1 VLGRDWLARQW
12 HARGQGFKSPQ
23 LHPRSTALSA
33 ADRPRIARLGQQI
46 GRCSASPVDLWARG
60 IVPDH
65 EALVRFFA
73 EWQAWERQEIAVDRI
88 PTVLERRTYSGADLL
103 ARYQEWQAQRGSCR
117 IDRQRH
123 DQFQTLLLPER
134 WSWLVALGPGFEI
147 FSSSSTPS
155 ATPATRRG
163 SAPTLPGTEAQR
175 PGRRS
180 RPT

>member
-1 VLGRDWLARQW
+1 MACKQGV
-12 HARGQGFKSPQ
+12 RGSNPLSSTPGQRPSP
-23 LHPRSTALSA
+23 PSA
-33 ADRPRIARLGQQI
+33 APESPASGSKSDDDRQAQ
-46 GRCSASPVDLWARG
+46 VELWARG
-60 IVPDH
+60 IVPNH

-73 EWQAWERQEIAVDRI
+73 EWQAWERQEIAADRI

-147 FSSSSTPS
+147 SSSSSTPS
-155 ATPATRRG
+155 ATPATPRG